1 MLVWEIIE
9 DALSDIMLKLSLC
22 LDIVFDT
29 RYGIALWEFFLVF

>member
-9 DALSDIMLKLSLC
+9 DVWSDIMFKLFLC

-29 RYGIALWEFFLVF
+29 RYGIVL